1 MKQEVGPVRLLSR
14 PYATGLRRRAA
25 RNWKAKCALLVAIAA
40 ASVTGAATT
49 ATAANKGDGVGGT
62 GVAANRHRGTTTT
75 TVPPTTTS
83 TTSLPPTTTTSTTTT
98 STSTTSTTT
107 TSTSTTSTTTTT
119 LLPVSAPS
127 DPQVQLVPLYE
138 YAGSSTL
145 ASDWAAAC
153 ANDAV
158 VVAAGA
164 SSGPPTSSDADW
176 TLEEGDLLPAME
188 SCYPHGSVKGE
199 AIGYINTGYGSIPV
213 STVEEEMK
221 QWLSFDPT
229 LAGFFFDESSD
240 SSSAANES
248 YYATITSAARS
259 DGPTEVVWNWGTD
272 SGTTSWPFVRGQSFG
287 TSWPNYV
294 VVFEGAASSLGQW
307 VPAGWESGSWASGQK
322 SVPYSNSLAAIVYD
336 TPNASLSGVCSAV
349 DRLWSVSDNLSGYY
363 VTNENLPNPYAGLDE
378 YNATEVAEC

>member
-1 MKQEVGPVRLLSR
+1 MLP
-14 PYATGLRRRAA
+14 
-25 RNWKAKCALLVAIAA
+25 
-40 ASVTGAATT
+40 
-49 ATAANKGDGVGGT
+49 GG
-62 GVAANRHRGTTTT
+62 
-75 TVPPTTTS
+75 
-83 TTSLPPTTTTSTTTT
+83 
-98 STSTTSTTT
+98 
-107 TSTSTTSTTTTT
+107 
-119 LLPVSAPS
+119 APS

-188 SCYPHGSVKGE
+188 SCYPHSSVKGK

-213 STVEEEMK
+213 STVDEEMK
-221 QWLSFDPT
+221 QWVSFDPT
-229 LAGFFFDESSD
+229 IAGFFFDEASD

-248 YYATITSAARS
+248 YYAAITSAARS

-272 SGTTSWPFVRGQSFG
+272 SGTTSWPFVPGQSFA

-307 VPAGWESGSWASGQK
+307 VPASWESGSWVSGREP
-322 SVPYSNSLAAIVYD
+322 VPYSNSLAAIVYD
-336 TPNASLSGVCSAV
+336 TPSASLSSVCSAV

-363 VTNENLPNPYAGLDE
+363 VTNENLPNPYAALDE